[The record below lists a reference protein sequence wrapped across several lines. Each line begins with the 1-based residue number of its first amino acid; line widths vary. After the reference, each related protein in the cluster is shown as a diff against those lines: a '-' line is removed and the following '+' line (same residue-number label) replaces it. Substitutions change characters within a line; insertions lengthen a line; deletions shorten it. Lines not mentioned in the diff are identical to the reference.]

1 MSMKI
6 TQIAD
11 IRAETK
17 TIHETLDAFKQES
30 QGLAAALDAELA
42 DAEGER
48 AELLEE
54 TKTLAQA
61 VFLRI
66 HHGDESFA
74 AEEPEDTVESDE

>member
-11 IRAETK
+11 IRAESK
-17 TIHETLDAFKQES
+17 DIHETLDVFKQES
-30 QGLAAALDAELA
+30 QELAAALEAELE

-48 AELLEE
+48 EELLEE

-66 HHGDESFA
+66 QHGDASFV
-74 AEEPEDTVESDE
+74 EEEESDE